1 MIYFESRNK
10 RESLNGGRQGQ
21 IFFARLIGNSI
32 SETDMRVKRLDF
44 DLITIPIAR
53 EILKK
58 KKVGIRDLGFYFDF
72 G

>member
-1 MIYFESRNK
+1 MTAGPN
-10 RESLNGGRQGQ
+10 L
-21 IFFARLIGNSI
+21 FARLIGNSI

>member
-10 RESLNGGRQGQ
+10 RESSNGGRAKS
-21 IFFARLIGNSI
+21 FARLIGNSI

-53 EILKK
+53 KILKK
-58 KKVGIRDLGFYFDF
+58 EESRY
-72 G
+72 

>member
-10 RESLNGGRQGQ
+10 REPYTMAKS
-21 IFFARLIGNSI
+21 FARLIGNSI
-32 SETDMRVKRLDF
+32 SESDMRVKRLDF

-58 KKVGIRDLGFYFDF
+58 KESRY
-72 G
+72 

>member
-10 RESLNGGRQGQ
+10 RESSNGGRAKS
-21 IFFARLIGNSI
+21 FARLIGNSI